1 MKTDKIKKLLEENQK
16 RQLVRWKIKGENQLF
31 EVNGL
36 WYDQTF
42 FNQMFPKWEY
52 CKYLSKG
59 DNPDGKSLK

>member
-1 MKTDKIKKLLEENQK
+1 MKTDSFKKLLLENQK
-16 RQLVRWKIKGENQLF
+16 RQLVHWRIKGGNQMF

-52 CKYLSKG
+52 CKYLTKG
-59 DNPDGKSLK
+59 ENADKKAI